1 MVLRNKTRTRLV
13 ILFGCVAGRASQPT
27 NNPAMVTAT
36 ATAMAPSTPVRSGQ
50 ELHQLIDSL
59 NQQFILDLPNPQ
71 YYSPSVSRNEQGQ
84 SLRWRCYSGIQK
96 VYFNRKVDVGDLINS
111 FEEWIV
117 GQTSFAGGGQHGGG
131 FYGARRLDVTTRIA
145 SRNQMNGVERKWIS
159 QEERDA
165 RLRHLMKL
173 IDDEIYLLNQGMISP
188 FRRNGCTNGYG
199 QSHNISSPREP
210 TPRRVSNPAP
220 APAPATPPASTTIQ
234 HPPVLPR
241 PTEKRH
247 SDDEDEYHTAPNSPS
262 KNGEDEFPNATLDKT
277 NWTLGPTQPISR
289 SSSNSSGQGHVS
301 KSPKSSPGGFVE
313 RLKAPVSPSFRYD
326 AVPPEQN
333 NARFSFSTTTTSYI
347 ESQED
352 SDLGVSFAMNATEPV
367 ESPIE
372 AETQYEDPI
381 VGYMLSQEMNT
392 TFSTEAMSE
401 ASSARYLEQ
410 DEIVAELLRNGPFS
424 LERSFPPSISLRYR
438 YELERTG
445 RAWDVPFDRM
455 LVGDNISFR
464 TYDDFYRW
472 IAGHNQRNGKL
483 LPDRSSQRA
492 WDAATGDFRSDKY
505 SEVVVF
511 SGELGWCEPD
521 QPGIMRLRL
530 NPLQTEKT
538 CRFHRRFG
546 SDRFLTLTMPA
557 PTRPPRYL
565 RLPSQPSL
573 LRESIASWLTQNVH
587 RCMGRTW
594 RPFFIEEVKSKR
606 KTKSEPRFKVEFF
619 AIDGEDFDHSYRLPP
634 SIAPLRQESESRTPM
649 TVEALMDWHMPA
661 EANMEQSDCKLFQR
675 ISIGLSKTFATA
687 VLRPR
692 QVLHLRDKPGQ
703 TVMNDGCALMSRGL
717 AKEICDSLGISG
729 NMPSCFQGR
738 IAGAKG
744 LWMVDRHR
752 SHLSAAD
759 DDVWIQISDSQL
771 KIKPHPESWQEPID
785 EEKLTFEVV
794 KWSKPLHS
802 VELNVQLL
810 GILENGGSVKE
821 YIAELTREGID
832 ALYRDFAEVLQS
844 NSNILCRSLIQ
855 KLRPADD
862 SSGLMAHKVRQLE
875 QWVASDIEG
884 IVRFTEVGFAP
895 QSFYPLRKRLGRCLR
910 FLLEQYVDELH
921 IEVPLSTY
929 AFCIADPYGVLKS
942 DEVHFGFSNNWQG
955 GGFAFEDNL
964 LDGMDVLVG
973 RLPAHLPSDI
983 QRRRAVWK
991 PELRHFKDVI
1001 VFSTQG
1007 HMPLAHMLSGGD
1019 YDGDTPWVCW
1029 DQKIVQSFRNSD
1041 LPEQELSYP
1050 AEHFGLTKHSVPM
1063 SEIQSPD
1070 EFWQRVFTFNLTLS
1084 KLGRC
1089 TVEHEKVSYDESINS
1104 QKAKELASLLGH
1116 LVDGRKGGVHLS
1128 EQAWQQY
1135 RKRISPRARELP
1147 AYRNPGRRC
1156 KTSNIIDYLK
1166 FQVAWRQRDSVLRHL
1181 ERQFPEAAI
1190 MRDLDEDLI
1199 RPWNEA
1205 RQLARQDK
1213 AEGGNLQAILDNT
1226 LREFKNLKQQWSS
1239 SFRGEND
1246 TRREFNPQ
1254 AREAAERAKAISPPV
1269 AKLGDHPL
1277 LHTWQHDHGAW
1288 MRVLASCAYTE
1299 YPAASFVIHAFG
1311 EILCQIKASTI
1322 PSRTVTNEILA
1333 CYRFNQK
1340 AALQLTAR
1348 EVPASG
1354 EEVDE
1359 FEYEGE
1365 DAIEAIFLHGTQQVV
1380 GGVLGSE

>member
-1 MVLRNKTRTRLV
+1 
-13 ILFGCVAGRASQPT
+13 
-27 NNPAMVTAT
+27 
-36 ATAMAPSTPVRSGQ
+36 MAPSTPIRNGK
-50 ELHQLIDSL
+50 ELHQLIESL
-59 NQQFILDLPNPQ
+59 NEQFTLDLPNPQ
-71 YYSPSVSRNEQGQ
+71 AYSPSVSAELRNEQEQ
-84 SLRWRCYSGIQK
+84 TLRWKCYSGIK
-96 VYFNRKVDVGDLINS
+96 RVYFSRKVDVGDLINS

-117 GQTSFAGGGQHGGG
+117 AQSFAGGGGGG
-131 FYGARRLDVTTRIA
+131 FWGARRSDATTRIA
-145 SRNQMNGVERKWIS
+145 SRNQMNGAGRKCIS
-159 QEERDA
+159 QKERDA
-165 RLRHLMKL
+165 RLRHLVKL
-173 IDDEIYLLNQGMISP
+173 IYDEIYLLNEGMIPP
-188 FRRNGCTNGYG
+188 FRRNG
-199 QSHNISSPREP
+199 P
-210 TPRRVSNPAP
+210 TKRRY
-220 APAPATPPASTTIQ
+220 
-234 HPPVLPR
+234 
-241 PTEKRH
+241 
-247 SDDEDEYHTAPNSPS
+247 SDDEGEYHTAPSSPS
-262 KNGEDEFPNATLDKT
+262 KNGEDEFPDPTLDNT
-277 NWTLGPTQPISR
+277 NWTLDSTQSVSR
-289 SSSNSSGQGHVS
+289 TSSNSSHVS
-301 KSPKSSPGGFVE
+301 KGPKRGPGSFVE
-313 RLKAPVSPSFRYD
+313 RLTAPDPPSFRYD

-333 NARFSFSTTTTSYI
+333 NARYSFSTTTTSYN
-347 ESQED
+347 ESRKD
-352 SDLGVSFAMNATEPV
+352 SGLGVSFALNATEPI
-367 ESPIE
+367 ESLMEP
-372 AETQYEDPI
+372 ETQHEGSV
-381 VGYMLSQEMNT
+381 VGHMLSQEMKT

-401 ASSARYLEQ
+401 ASNAIYLEQ
-410 DEIVAELLRNGPFS
+410 EEIVAELLRKGPFS

-438 YELERTG
+438 YELERIG

-455 LVGDNISFR
+455 LVGDSISFK
-464 TYDDFYRW
+464 TYDSFCGW
-472 IAGHNQRNGKL
+472 IAGHNQRDGKL
-483 LPDRSSQRA
+483 LPERSNRRA
-492 WDAATGDFRSDKY
+492 WDSAIGDFKSDKH

-511 SGELGWCEPD
+511 SGELDWCEPD
-521 QPGIMRLRL
+521 QPGILRLRL
-530 NPLQTEKT
+530 NPLKTEKT

-546 SDRFLTLTMPA
+546 SDRFLSLTMPA
-557 PTRPPRYL
+557 PTRPPEEL
-565 RLPSQPSL
+565 RLPSQSLL
-573 LRESIASWLTQNVH
+573 LRESLASWLTQNVH

-594 RPFFIEEVKSKR
+594 RPFFVEEAKSKR

-619 AIDGEDFDHSYRLPP
+619 AIDGEDFDHTYRLPP
-634 SIAPLRQESESRTPM
+634 SIAPPRQESENRTPM
-649 TVEALMDWHMPA
+649 TIEALRDWHMPA
-661 EANMEQSDCKLFQR
+661 EANMSQSNCKLFQR

-729 NMPSCFQGR
+729 NTPSCFQGR

-744 LWMVDRHR
+744 LWMVDRRR
-752 SHLSAAD
+752 SHPFAD
-759 DDVWIQISDSQL
+759 DDDIWIQISDSQL
-771 KIKPHPESWQEPID
+771 KIEPHPESWQEPID

-794 KWSKPLHS
+794 KWSKPLHP

-862 SSGLMAHKVRQLE
+862 NSGLMAYKVRRLE
-875 QWVASDIEG
+875 QWVANDIEG
-884 IVRFTEVGFAP
+884 IVRFTEAGFAP

-910 FLLEQYVDELH
+910 ALLKQYVDELH

-929 AFCIADPYGVLKS
+929 AFCIADPYGALRP
-942 DEVHFGFSNNWQG
+942 DEVHLGFSNNWQA

-1007 HMPLAHMLSGGD
+1007 DMPLAHMLSGGD
-1019 YDGDTPWVCW
+1019 YDGDTPWICW
-1029 DQKIVQSFRNSD
+1029 DQKIVQSFQNSD

-1050 AEHFGLTKHSVPM
+1050 AEHFGFTKHSVPM
-1063 SEIQSPD
+1063 REIQSPD

-1084 KLGRC
+1084 NLGRC

-1104 QKAKELASLLGH
+1104 RNAKELASLLGH

-1128 EQAWQQY
+1128 EQAWRQY
-1135 RKRISPRARELP
+1135 RKRISPRTREPP
-1147 AYRNPGRRC
+1147 AYRNLGRRY

-1166 FQVAWRQRDSVLRHL
+1166 FWVASRQRDTVLEQL

-1205 RQLARQDK
+1205 CQLAQADK
-1213 AEGGNLQAILDNT
+1213 VDSGNLQAILENT
-1226 LREFKNLKQQWSS
+1226 VHEFNNLKQQWSS
-1239 SFRGEND
+1239 SFRGENN
-1246 TRREFNPQ
+1246 TMREFTQ
-1254 AREAAERAKAISPPV
+1254 AREAAERAKAIPPPT
-1269 AKLGDHPL
+1269 AKRGDHPL
-1277 LHTWQHDHGAW
+1277 LHTWRHDHGAW
-1288 MRVLASCAYTE
+1288 MRVLASCAYKKCPE
-1299 YPAASFVIHAFG
+1299 ASFVIHAFG

-1340 AALQLTAR
+1340 AASRLTAR
-1348 EVPASG
+1348 EIPASG

-1365 DAIEAIFLHGTQQVV
+1365 YAIEAMCLHGTQQVLGGYWDPNDTFSV
-1380 GGVLGSE
+1380 G